1 MNANLPTFPSFNLDD
16 DLGAPG
22 PRWRKY
28 VARFRNLLVALNIE
42 SKPRQR
48 ALLLHYVGEQVN
60 DIFETLPNTDAG
72 EDENPLDKAID
83 ALTAYFEPK
92 KNLAYEEYQFRQTKQ
107 IAGDSISAYHTRLR
121 HRTQTCEFDNVDREI
136 KSQIIL
142 HCTSSKL
149 RRKALSVPQ
158 MSLEDLI
165 EYGKTLELTNTQA
178 VSIEKQEINTLR
190 QKTGTGQKNGPPK
203 PKDRGSFRTES
214 KSTKCGCCGGS
225 YPHQGG
231 RTAYPAYKKECHGC
245 GKSGHFKSVCR
256 NAEQPTRPQPRQSL
270 RRQRKVNTIDNDYD
284 SDEDH
289 TFRLEVRSV
298 NGNKTKH
305 PQFKVGIRGTWTSMM
320 ADSGSRINIL
330 DEKDFKK
337 IKKRPAL
344 QPTSTRV
351 YPYKSDTPLK
361 MLGKFEA
368 DITTEKAITSQETIY
383 VTEGAGGSLL
393 SWRASQNLELIS
405 VASPLSSTDQR
416 PEITRLVHEYSDLF
430 TGLGKLKDFQVMLH
444 IDDNVQPSAQP
455 HRRIPFHVRKQLEEQ
470 LERDERNGVIEK
482 VEGPTPWVSPVVI
495 APKPKQPGKIRMCVD
510 MRQANQAVQRERHIT
525 PTIKEVIN
533 DLNGATVFRKLD
545 LNQGYNQLEL
555 APESRYITTFS
566 THAGLRRFA
575 RLNFGISC
583 AAEIFQNAIHET
595 LDGIPGAINLSD
607 DILVYGKTTE
617 DHDQA
622 LRKTFQRLREKGL
635 TLHKDKCE
643 YSKDSLEFFGY
654 VFSSQGISAD
664 PKKVEAILNIQP
676 PSNATEVRSLLGM
689 SNYCSRFIKGYAT
702 ITQPLRELTHKD
714 TPWQWTTRHDHSL
727 NQLKE
732 ALTNAPV
739 TSYFDPDRDTEIN
752 VDASPVGLGAIL
764 AQTDPVTGEKNVVAY
779 ASRALTDVESRYS
792 QTEREALGVIWGCE
806 YFHLYVYGKP
816 VTVVTDHKPLVTIFN
831 DPKSKPPARIERW
844 TLRLQP
850 YQVTIVYKK
859 GCNNPADFMSR
870 HPEKD
875 TPVTSRQQKIA
886 EEFVDYI
893 VHTSTPKSLKLQDIA
908 SATEQDPTLQAVMK
922 AVRSVNWHEPS
933 THPGVNTSTYKAIE
947 RVKDE
952 LRSVHRQTF
961 FSEEPGS

>member
-1 MNANLPTFPSFNLDD
+1 
-16 DLGAPG
+16 
-22 PRWRKY
+22 
-28 VARFRNLLVALNIE
+28 
-42 SKPRQR
+42 
-48 ALLLHYVGEQVN
+48 
-60 DIFETLPNTDAG
+60 
-72 EDENPLDKAID
+72 
-83 ALTAYFEPK
+83 
-92 KNLAYEEYQFRQTKQ
+92 
-107 IAGDSISAYHTRLR
+107 
-121 HRTQTCEFDNVDREI
+121 
-136 KSQIIL
+136 
-142 HCTSSKL
+142 
-149 RRKALSVPQ
+149 
-158 MSLEDLI
+158 
-165 EYGKTLELTNTQA
+165 
-178 VSIEKQEINTLR
+178 
-190 QKTGTGQKNGPPK
+190 
-203 PKDRGSFRTES
+203 
-214 KSTKCGCCGGS
+214 
-225 YPHQGG
+225 
-231 RTAYPAYKKECHGC
+231 
-245 GKSGHFKSVCR
+245 
-256 NAEQPTRPQPRQSL
+256 
-270 RRQRKVNTIDNDYD
+270 
-284 SDEDH
+284 
-289 TFRLEVRSV
+289 
-298 NGNKTKH
+298 
-305 PQFKVGIRGTWTSMM
+305 M
-320 ADSGSRINIL
+320 ADSGSSINIL

-351 YPYKSDTPLK
+351 YHYKSDTPLK

-393 SWRASQNLELIS
+393 SWRASQNLDLIS

-430 TGLGKLKDFQVMLH
+430 TGLGKLKDFQVKLH

-455 HRRIPFHVRKQLEEQ
+455 RRRIPFHVRKQLEEQ

-533 DLNGATVFRKLD
+533 DLNGATVFSKLD

-727 NQLKE
+727 NRLKE

-764 AQTDPVTGEKNVVAY
+764 AQTDPVTGEKKVVAY

-859 GCNNPADFMSR
+859 GCDNPADFMSR

-952 LRSVHRQTF
+952 LTICSSSNILLRGTRIVIPETLQLRVVNLAHEGHQGIVKTKSLLREKVWF
-961 FSEEPGS
+961 AGIDPLV